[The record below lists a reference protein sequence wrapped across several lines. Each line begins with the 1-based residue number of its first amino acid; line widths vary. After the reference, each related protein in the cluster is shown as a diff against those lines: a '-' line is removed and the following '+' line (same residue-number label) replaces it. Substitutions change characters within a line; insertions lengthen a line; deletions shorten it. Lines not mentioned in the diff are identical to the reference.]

1 MFVYQRVGEGIAT
14 YCRISLFL
22 SFPRWVC
29 YQGGHLLQREM
40 FTRRQG
46 LAWEMDGFFPDHP
59 IWSSHTSIWFILWC
73 GSSTDP
79 SFRSVILGT
88 RWTFIIWHHGISWVG
103 GPKPQWQFWGKPHK
117 NHLSKKTKST
127 NSSNRE
133 SGRWIQRFSN
143 PAKSINRHQS
153 LGEFGVSGL
162 ILKGLII
169 YVSINVNQGIPLGVE
184 YPPLINHG

>member
-1 MFVYQRVGEGIAT
+1 MTIFNSKLFVYQRVGEGIAT

-59 IWSSHTSIWFILWC
+59 IWSSHTSIWFISWC

-79 SFRSVILGT
+79 SFRSVILGK
-88 RWTFIIWHHGISWVG
+88 RWTFIIWHHGISWDIMGYHGISWDIMGYHGISWVG
-103 GPKPQWQFWGKPHK
+103 GPKPQWHFWGNPTRIISRKEK
-117 NHLSKKTKST
+117 N
-127 NSSNRE
+127 
-133 SGRWIQRFSN
+133 Q
-143 PAKSINRHQS
+143 
-153 LGEFGVSGL
+153 L
-162 ILKGLII
+162 IHPTGNLAG
-169 YVSINVNQGIPLGVE
+169 G
-184 YPPLINHG
+184 

>member
-1 MFVYQRVGEGIAT
+1 
-14 YCRISLFL
+14 
-22 SFPRWVC
+22 
-29 YQGGHLLQREM
+29 
-40 FTRRQG
+40 
-46 LAWEMDGFFPDHP
+46 
-59 IWSSHTSIWFILWC
+59 
-73 GSSTDP
+73 
-79 SFRSVILGT
+79 
-88 RWTFIIWHHGISWVG
+88 VG

>member
-88 RWTFIIWHHGISWVG
+88 RWTFIIWHHGISWDIMGYHGILWDIMGYHGWGARNLSGSFG
-103 GPKPQWQFWGKPHK
+103 GNPTRII
-117 NHLSKKTKST
+117 SRKKQNQLIHPTGNLAGGYRGFLIPRNQST
-127 NSSNRE
+127 D
-133 SGRWIQRFSN
+133 
-143 PAKSINRHQS
+143 
-153 LGEFGVSGL
+153 
-162 ILKGLII
+162 
-169 YVSINVNQGIPLGVE
+169 
-184 YPPLINHG
+184 INH